1 MRPRLKPT
9 AFTTLFGAS
18 AAALA
23 IGLGDP
29 ALESTIGQPLRA
41 RIPLLLQPGETASP
55 GCISVVPGGGEYAL
69 PGAQAELA
77 RGGREVVVTTRDPV
91 NAPAAS
97 FSLRADCA
105 GQRASRNYTLLPD
118 PAVEKAPASAA
129 APRPAMVAGAGPG
142 TSWEL
147 RPGESVQGIAGAI
160 FPGAPGLQRRL
171 VAAIV
176 AASPAAFPEG
186 NPDRPAAGAVIVIPD
201 LRTLGITARDLKP
214 ARPPR
219 AKMPPRAAPAPP
231 DEITLPDLPI
241 LPMAEYSSL
250 LQRIAG
256 LERVLAGMKRAVL
269 EMPSPAAGPKP
280 APAAPAAPAPQP
292 AETGGAGLLAAAA
305 AALLALGAGGFLVYS
320 KRRAAAAPEP
330 APVEAAPEPPPV
342 SGVEAALQEAQLS
355 VAAGY
360 PQRAFELLEQ
370 HIRANPEETR
380 TWMLMFAILR
390 SQHMSTEYLELA
402 LRFAAT
408 RPAPAL
414 WQEVQRMGRELDPE
428 GQLYREEGAPSPVTP
443 GPGPATA

>member
-1 MRPRLKPT
+1 MRLRLKPT
-9 AFTTLFGAS
+9 AFTTLFAACS

-29 ALESTIGQPLRA
+29 TLESTIGQPLRA

-55 GCISVVPGGGEYAL
+55 GCVSVAPGGGEYAL

-77 RGGREVVVTTRDPV
+77 RGGREVVVTTRSPV

-105 GQRASRNYTLLPD
+105 GQMASRNYTLLPD
-118 PAVEKAPASAA
+118 PAVETAPASAA

-186 NPDRPAAGAVIVIPD
+186 DPDRPAAGAVIVIPD

-219 AKMPPRAAPAPP
+219 AAPAPP
-231 DEITLPDLPI
+231 DEIALPDLPI

-250 LQRIAG
+250 LQRIAE

-280 APAAPAAPAPQP
+280 APAAPAAPAPRP
-292 AETGGAGLLAAAA
+292 AEKDGAGLLAAAA
-305 AALLALGAGGFLVYS
+305 AALLALGAGG
-320 KRRAAAAPEP
+320 E
-330 APVEAAPEPPPV
+330 
-342 SGVEAALQEAQLS
+342 
-355 VAAGY
+355 
-360 PQRAFELLEQ
+360 
-370 HIRANPEETR
+370 I
-380 TWMLMFAILR
+380 
-390 SQHMSTEYLELA
+390 
-402 LRFAAT
+402 
-408 RPAPAL
+408 
-414 WQEVQRMGRELDPE
+414 
-428 GQLYREEGAPSPVTP
+428 
-443 GPGPATA
+443 